1 MSGNSVL
8 SPLRR
13 RIRRALENRRSLAEL
28 HGATAG
34 EIRQIAQDVG
44 LSAQG
49 LLSTGCS
56 HPGPSELMPQRLEK
70 LGLDPSYLKVA
81 LTATYRDMERVCAT
95 CKAWRQCA
103 RDMAHGDVET
113 GMHSYCLNAPTI
125 DALMVE
131 RPK

>member
-1 MSGNSVL
+1 MNGNSVL
-8 SPLRR
+8 APVTR
-13 RIRRALENRRSLAEL
+13 RIRRALESRRSVAEL
-28 HGATAG
+28 RAAPTG
-34 EIRQIAQDVG
+34 ELRQIAQDMG
-44 LSAQG
+44 LSEAA
-49 LLSTGCS
+49 LLALGGQPD
-56 HPGPSELMPQRLEK
+56 HAELMPQRLEQ
-70 LGLDPSYLKVA
+70 LGLDPSYVKVA
-81 LTATYRDMERVCAT
+81 ETAAYRDMERVCAS